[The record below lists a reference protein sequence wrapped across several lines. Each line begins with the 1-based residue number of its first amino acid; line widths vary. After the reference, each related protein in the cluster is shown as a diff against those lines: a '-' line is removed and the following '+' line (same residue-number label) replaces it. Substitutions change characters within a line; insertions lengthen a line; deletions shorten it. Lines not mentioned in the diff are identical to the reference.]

1 MRSDLAEV
9 AWMVRD
15 HTQIDCENRE
25 LQKDIVARDEVVA
38 AVVRD
43 KSRYHIDLEA
53 VAKEEVARA
62 EALEEYA
69 RVAAEEELAASP
81 RKNYIK
87 INCSNFWCSP
97 SATRTLLLVIISYM
111 HLILAS
117 SHHPSP

>member
-97 SATRTLLLVIISYM
+97 SAT
-111 HLILAS
+111 HG
-117 SHHPSP
+117 HFC